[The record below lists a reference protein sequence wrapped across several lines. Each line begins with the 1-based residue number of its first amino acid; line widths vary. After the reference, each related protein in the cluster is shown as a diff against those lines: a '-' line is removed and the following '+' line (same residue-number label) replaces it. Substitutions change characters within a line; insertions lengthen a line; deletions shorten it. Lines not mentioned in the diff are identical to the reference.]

1 MHARRWEALLVVM
14 DNKPFGDLHQILQE
28 VADDR
33 IWVFAEWVSSPRR
46 HPALGCVD
54 AFQSDECAPLLRCEG
69 WGRLH
74 SQDRRTVDG
83 RVP

>member
-1 MHARRWEALLVVM
+1 MM

-54 AFQSDECAPLLRCEG
+54 FPVRRMCTPAP
-69 WGRLH
+69 
-74 SQDRRTVDG
+74 V
-83 RVP
+83 